1 MTINN
6 ELDINTL
13 NWVKSEIDDTMKQA
27 RTSLESY
34 IEDQD
39 DESQILFC
47 VNYLH
52 QVNGT
57 LQMVELYGA
66 SLLAEELEKLA
77 NAIKD
82 NTVKN
87 KDEAFEVL
95 IRGCLKLP
103 DYLEKLQSGQKDT
116 PIVLLPLFNDMR
128 AVRSEALLSETSLFN
143 PNLTI
148 DAPSIAQQENNT
160 GSLKHIAELAKE
172 KRHQFHLGLL
182 GWFKNKD
189 EEKSLGLISNVLQ
202 DLRKVS
208 EEQNTSR
215 MLWVAEGLVDSLKH
229 KGIDTSVA
237 VKSLVGQVDRTIKQ
251 IIDGGEVALAIEPPN
266 DLLKNLLYY
275 VAGSSAS
282 DPKTTEIKN
291 SFSLAEV
298 MPDTKTLE
306 KARADLNAPNLEL
319 MDTVSDVLREDLQQV
334 KDSLDIFMRSDDKNI
349 EILKPVGEKLT
360 SMADTL
366 GMLSLGP
373 QRKSL
378 VNQVALINSLIDGSH
393 AFDENE
399 FMEMASAI
407 IEVEN
412 ALDSMSEIT
421 TQLDDEQSTD
431 SKVKRKQP
439 KTSDERKLLDSVV
452 GEAKVDIAAV
462 KEAVSEFSRQLNHPE
477 ILAPV
482 PEILDKVRGSLS
494 ILQLD
499 RAADLLSA
507 CKEFVEDSLI
517 PSKTIPDSETLDYLA
532 DMISSIE
539 YYMESLVDSWG
550 EPTAILNVA
559 AESLA
564 QLEKTFESSKPT
576 VRDPGASQDAIN
588 IGGSILTADSDDT
601 VINLESPLNANS
613 IEMNESVDQTI
624 SDLAQPDFDEP
635 ETVVDLVQPE
645 IDSGSLDL
653 ELSSV
658 ENDALDEIQL
668 DDPGLMDLDITD
680 DDGSLQLELEDV
692 AEQVELT
699 SDNLTEPDDLNAMND
714 ESLELDLDSNDD
726 SMSADIQRLDE
737 SLGLWFMDPVSSDVA
752 GLVIEVIKNL
762 EESVSKN
769 DNISSSIDEVMN
781 ITNDMKQT
789 IQSVASNEESFNDDT
804 EKTMLWA
811 RDALAKYFT
820 NVDTNTDAINNES
833 LSSPNDEP
841 LADPEHYAV
850 KQPDRIENKKP
861 EITEAAPIE
870 IDEEIF
876 EIFLEEAEEEH
887 ENISKNLPIWK
898 ANLDIHDALKDMR
911 RSFHTLKGS
920 GRLVGAND
928 LGEFAWAF
936 ESLLNK
942 VIDKTLLPTSE
953 LLDLVDRGKDALP
966 VLYEL
971 LKSEQRPDQNIFS
984 LMEHANSICRGESYT
999 PLSETI
1005 SSMTIQQPD
1014 FSEFD
1019 AKLEK
1024 EENHVVDIDE
1034 DTIDKINAP
1043 DIDSVLLEIYRKE
1056 VATHLSALRQYVRE
1070 WHENNIHEVTESL
1083 FRALHTLTGSARTT
1097 GVEVVS
1103 DLCIQLEHYIKLLQ
1117 AEELLVTTEG
1127 ITLIDDSAN
1136 RIDMICMQLG
1146 EGEEKLYAT
1155 SDLVER
1161 CKNLMMALQSLI
1173 TSDNVTED
1181 ASLNSIAI
1189 ESDLALDDYDEEL
1202 LEIFVEEGTEILEE
1216 SDHTLHAWAAEP
1228 ENGQHIKELQRQ
1240 LHTLKGGARMSG
1252 VSEIGDLSHKVESL
1266 IFNIVD
1272 GSLSPTESIFK
1283 VLQHA
1288 QDNLVEMLEKL
1299 KSHEKPDDGQSIL
1312 DEIDRLIE
1320 GAEDEAEI
1328 DASELTNELDATE
1341 LNDLSSQVNDLS
1353 IDLDATFANEGNIND
1368 LSVELTEELT
1378 SIAEELKGESTGN
1391 DLSLDIETGD
1401 ISDDDIPVLEA
1412 AVSSETDLPDSYSDS
1427 NDLGSDELGP
1437 DDLEADNTEQQAIDS
1452 ELVDTT
1458 LPVDDD
1464 LTDSELSL
1472 FEAEETVP
1480 QKSAPADQVRVRAD
1494 TLNNLV
1500 NFAGE
1505 VSIYR
1510 SRLEQQVN
1518 SFRFNLQELDETVDR
1533 FRGQL
1538 RTFEIETEAQ
1548 IQTRKEETLS
1558 SEHEHFDPLEFDRF
1572 TQMQQISRSM
1582 LESMNDIDSLRNILA
1597 SLNRESETLLVQQSR
1612 VNTELQ
1618 EGLMSTRLVP
1628 FEKQVNRLKRIVRQT
1643 ANEVGK
1649 QAVIEF
1655 DGVELEL
1662 DRSIVDRMMPPI
1674 EHMLRNAIAH
1684 GIETPD
1690 QRKAAGKD
1698 ADGHI
1703 LFQMSREGGDVVIQ
1717 ISDDGAGIDPDVIR
1731 KKAIEKGLIKDGA
1744 LVPEQQLIEMI
1755 LESGFSTADEVTQVA
1770 GRGVGMDV
1778 VNNEIKQLGG
1788 VLNINTGKGKGTAFT
1803 VSMPLSLA
1811 VSRALMIYVGDSMYA
1826 VPLMSVEGVERI
1838 SYEQLQELQSTK
1850 NATFKWI
1857 EEDFNYIHL
1866 GQLMDGVAASP
1877 VAEGAKSALLMVRSG
1892 NFRAAL
1898 HIEGLV
1904 GSREIVIKP
1913 VGAQLSSLRGISG
1926 ATIMGDG
1933 SVVLILDLGV
1943 LIRLALTENE
1953 SGQLETEELPEL
1965 IGEVVEEIKAPKV
1978 MVVDDSITVRKVTSR
1993 FLERNEFDV
2002 VQAKDGI
2009 DALTQLLDVIPDVML
2024 LDVEMPRMDGFE
2036 LAINMRNDE
2045 RLKNIPIIMI
2055 TSRTGQKH
2063 RDRAMNIGVNRYMG
2077 KPYNEIELLENINS
2091 LLDIDT

>member
-34 IEDQD
+34 IEDQK
-39 DESQILFC
+39 DESQLLFC
-47 VNYLH
+47 INYLH

-77 NAIKD
+77 KAIKD
-82 NTVKN
+82 NKVKN

-95 IRGCLKLP
+95 IRGSIQLP
-103 DYLEKLQSGQKDT
+103 DYLEKLQLGQKDT

-128 AVRSEALLSETSLFN
+128 AARNEALLSETSLFN
-143 PNLTI
+143 PNLAI
-148 DAPSIAQQENNT
+148 EAPPLKNKDNT
-160 GSLKHIAELAKE
+160 TSSLKHIAELAKE
-172 KRHQFHLGLL
+172 KRHQFHIGLL
-182 GWFKNKD
+182 GWFKNENK
-189 EEKSLGLISNVLQ
+189 EKSLGLISDVLQ
-202 DLRKVS
+202 NLRKVS

-215 MLWVAEGLVDSLKH
+215 MLWVAEGLIDSLKN
-229 KGIDTSVA
+229 KGVDTSVA

-275 VAGSSAS
+275 VAGSSTN
-282 DPKTTEIKN
+282 DPKTKEIKQ
-291 SFSLAEV
+291 SFKLAEV

-334 KDSLDIFMRSDDKNI
+334 KDALDIFMRSDDKNI
-349 EILKPVGEKLT
+349 EILKPVSEKLT

-378 VNQVALINSLIDGSH
+378 LTQVELINGLIDKSR

-399 FMEMASAI
+399 LMEMASTI
-407 IEVEN
+407 IEVEH
-412 ALDSMSEIT
+412 ALESMSEVT
-421 TQLDDEQSTD
+421 TQLDNEESIDTGEAAS
-431 SKVKRKQP
+431 SRKQP
-439 KTSDERKLLDSVV
+439 KTSEERKLLESVV
-452 GEAKVDIAAV
+452 AEAKIDINAV

-477 ILAPV
+477 ILNSV
-482 PEILDKVRGSLS
+482 PGILDKVRGSLN

-499 RAADLLSA
+499 RAAKLMSD
-507 CKEFVEDSLI
+507 CKGFVENNLI
-517 PSKTIPDSETLDYLA
+517 PSRTIPESETLDYLA
-532 DMISSIE
+532 DTISSIE

-564 QLEKTFESSKPT
+564 QLEKTMEEVKPT

-588 IGGSILTADSDDT
+588 ISGSVLTADSDDT
-601 VINLESPLNANS
+601 IINLTSPLDDDRAAM
-613 IEMNESVDQTI
+613 EDSVDQTI
-624 SDLAQPDFDEP
+624 SDLAQPTFDEP
-635 ETVVDLVQPE
+635 ETIVNLEQPDLDLAGDE
-645 IDSGSLDL
+645 IELNFDEDDTEVELEALDSEILGSEVLDSGTLEIEDTGDDRSL
-653 ELSSV
+653 
-658 ENDALDEIQL
+658 EI
-668 DDPGLMDLDITD
+668 
-680 DDGSLQLELEDV
+680 ELEDV
-692 AEQVELT
+692 AEQVDLSNMEENKNE
-699 SDNLTEPDDLNAMND
+699 SD
-714 ESLELDLDSNDD
+714 SLELDLGSNTNSISDE
-726 SMSADIQRLDE
+726 IQRLDE
-737 SLGLWFMDPVSSDVA
+737 SLGLWFMDPISSDVA
-752 GLVIEVIKNL
+752 SLVVEVIRNI
-762 EESVSKN
+762 EETISTKSISAAQN
-769 DNISSSIDEVMN
+769 DEALK
-781 ITNDMKQT
+781 ITSDMKQT
-789 IQSVASNEESFNDDT
+789 VHRVSSNDEVFSDDT

-811 RDALAKYFT
+811 RDALVKYFSHFEEKVFEDLVQNDFKKVVVPET
-820 NVDTNTDAINNES
+820 TSTIVEEKEEDLES
-833 LSSPNDEP
+833 GS
-841 LADPEHYAV
+841 
-850 KQPDRIENKKP
+850 
-861 EITEAAPIE
+861 IE

-876 EIFLEEAEEEH
+876 EIFLEEAEEEF
-887 ENISKNLPIWK
+887 ENISKNLPLWK
-898 ANLDIHDALKDMR
+898 NNLENIEPLKEMR

-936 ESLLNK
+936 ESLLNR
-942 VIDKTLLPTSE
+942 VIDKTLSATSE
-953 LLDLVDRGKDALP
+953 LLDLVDRGREALP
-966 VLYEL
+966 LLYEL
-971 LKSEQRPDQNIFS
+971 LKSQQRPDQTIFS
-984 LMEHANSICRGESYT
+984 LMEHADSICRGESFT

-1005 SSMTIQQPD
+1005 SSMSIPQPD
-1014 FSEFD
+1014 FTQFD
-1019 AKLEK
+1019 ADAAENSIELEV
-1024 EENHVVDIDE
+1024 NDS
-1034 DTIDKINAP
+1034 IDKINRP

-1056 VATHLSALRQYVRE
+1056 VATHLASLRNYIRE
-1070 WHENNIHEVTESL
+1070 WHENDIHEVTESL

-1103 DLCIQLEHYIKLLQ
+1103 DLCLQLEHYIKLLQ
-1117 AEELLVTTEG
+1117 AEELLVSNEG
-1127 ITLIDDSAN
+1127 IALIEDSTN
-1136 RIDMICMQLG
+1136 RIDAICVQLG
-1146 EGEEKLYAT
+1146 EDVDELYTT
-1155 SDLVER
+1155 SDLVNRTIEMMTSLGSNAESGTTENNLSTND
-1161 CKNLMMALQSLI
+1161 KN
-1173 TSDNVTED
+1173 TG
-1181 ASLNSIAI
+1181 LNSISI

-1202 LEIFVEEGTEILEE
+1202 LEIFIEEGTEILDE
-1216 SDHTLHAWAAEP
+1216 SDHTLHAWAQEP
-1228 ENGQHIKELQRQ
+1228 DNNEHVEALQRQ

-1272 GSLSPTESIFK
+1272 GTIAPTENVFK
-1283 VLQHA
+1283 VLQLA
-1288 QDNLVEMLEKL
+1288 QDNLVEMLEQL
-1299 KSHEKPDDGQSIL
+1299 KKHQMPHDGQSVL
-1312 DEIDRLIE
+1312 DEIERLI
-1320 GAEDEAEI
+1320 GKTDKHPDFDDSDESENNIAMEEVNIEPQEI
-1328 DASELTNELDATE
+1328 
-1341 LNDLSSQVNDLS
+1341 NDLS
-1353 IDLDATFANEGNIND
+1353 IDLNDDISVGPAIND
-1368 LSVELTEELT
+1368 LSIELTEELT
-1378 SIAEELKGESTGN
+1378 SLAEELQGDAESDNASAINDEVDNSLDATELDIPELEIPELEISELEIAGN
-1391 DLSLDIETGD
+1391 D
-1401 ISDDDIPVLEA
+1401 
-1412 AVSSETDLPDSYSDS
+1412 SESGSQSIADKEDNDLPSF
-1427 NDLGSDELGP
+1427 EME
-1437 DDLEADNTEQQAIDS
+1437 EAT
-1452 ELVDTT
+1452 
-1458 LPVDDD
+1458 
-1464 LTDSELSL
+1464 
-1472 FEAEETVP
+1472 P
-1480 QKSAPADQVRVRAD
+1480 QKSAPTEQVRVRAD

-1582 LESMNDIDSLRNILA
+1582 LESMNDIDSLRSILA
-1597 SLNRESETLLVQQSR
+1597 GLNRESETLLVQQSR

-1649 QAVIEF
+1649 LVTIEF
-1655 DGVELEL
+1655 DGTDIEL
-1662 DRSIVDRMMPPI
+1662 DRAIVERMMPPI

-1684 GIETPD
+1684 GIETPE
-1690 QRKAAGKD
+1690 QRQAAGKNEE
-1698 ADGHI
+1698 GRI
-1703 LFQMSREGGDVVIQ
+1703 LLQMNREGGDIVIQ
-1717 ISDDGAGIDPDVIR
+1717 IIDDGAGIDADAIR
-1731 KKAIEKGLIKDGA
+1731 TKAIEKGLIKEDA
-1744 LVPEQQLIEMI
+1744 SISEKYLIDMI
-1755 LESGFSTADEVTQVA
+1755 LESGFSTADEVTQIA

-1788 VLNINTGKGKGTAFT
+1788 VLNIDTVKNQGSTFT

-1838 SYEQLQELQSTK
+1838 SYEQLVELQSEK
-1850 NATFKWI
+1850 NSTYKWI
-1857 EEDFNYIHL
+1857 DEDFNYIHL
-1866 GQLMDGVAASP
+1866 GQLMDGGTATAP
-1877 VAEGAKSALLMVRSG
+1877 VEGGKAALLMVRSG

-1913 VGAQLSSLRGISG
+1913 VGPQLSSLRGISG

-1943 LIRLALTENE
+1943 LIRLALTENAD
-1953 SGQLETEELPEL
+1953 GRFETEEVPEV
-1965 IGEVVEEIKAPKV
+1965 IEEVVEEAKVPTV

-1993 FLERNEFDV
+1993 FLERNELDV
-2002 VQAKDGI
+2002 IQAKDGI

-2036 LAINMRNDE
+2036 LAINMRNDD

-2063 RDRAMNIGVNRYMG
+2063 RDRAMNIGVNMYMG
-2077 KPYNEIELLENINS
+2077 KPYNEIELLENIQT
-2091 LLDIDT
+2091 LLEADK

>member
-34 IEDQD
+34 IEDQQ
-39 DESQILFC
+39 DESQLLFC
-47 VNYLH
+47 INYLH

-77 NAIKD
+77 KAIKD
-82 NTVKN
+82 NKVKN

-95 IRGCLKLP
+95 IRGSIQLP
-103 DYLEKLQSGQKDT
+103 DYLEKLQLGQKDT

-128 AVRSEALLSETSLFN
+128 AARNDALLSETSLFN
-143 PNLTI
+143 PDLAI
-148 DAPSIAQQENNT
+148 EAPHLKNEDNATS
-160 GSLKHIAELAKE
+160 SLKHIAELAKE
-172 KRHQFHLGLL
+172 KRHQFHIGLL
-182 GWFKNKD
+182 GWFKDENK
-189 EEKSLGLISNVLQ
+189 EKSLGLISDVLQ
-202 DLRKVS
+202 NLRKVS

-215 MLWVAEGLVDSLKH
+215 MLWVAEGLVDSLKN
-229 KGIDTSVA
+229 KGVDTSVA

-275 VAGSSAS
+275 VAGSSTN
-282 DPKTTEIKN
+282 DPKTKEIKQ
-291 SFSLAEV
+291 SFKLAEV
-298 MPDTKTLE
+298 MPDSKTLE
-306 KARADLNAPNLEL
+306 KARADLNAPNQEL

-334 KDSLDIFMRSDDKNI
+334 KDALDIFMRSDDKNI
-349 EILKPVGEKLT
+349 EILKPVSEKLT

-378 VNQVALINSLIDGSH
+378 LSQVELINGLIDKSR

-399 FMEMASAI
+399 LMEMASTI
-407 IEVEN
+407 IEVEH
-412 ALDSMSEIT
+412 ALDSMSEVT
-421 TQLDDEQSTD
+421 TQLDNEESIDTGEAPS
-431 SKVKRKQP
+431 SRKQP
-439 KTSDERKLLDSVV
+439 KTSEERKLLESVV
-452 GEAKVDIAAV
+452 AEAKIDINAV
-462 KEAVSEFSRQLNHPE
+462 KEAVSEFSRQMNHPE
-477 ILAPV
+477 ILNSV
-482 PEILDKVRGSLS
+482 PGILDKVRGSLN

-499 RAADLLSA
+499 RAANLMSD
-507 CKEFVEDSLI
+507 CKNFVENNLI
-517 PSKTIPDSETLDYLA
+517 PSKTIPESDTLDYLA
-532 DMISSIE
+532 DTISSIE

-564 QLEKTFESSKPT
+564 QLEKTMEEVKPT

-588 IGGSILTADSDDT
+588 ISGTILAAGSDDT
-601 VINLESPLNANS
+601 VINLTSPLDDDRAAM
-613 IEMNESVDQTI
+613 EDSVDQTI
-624 SDLAQPDFDEP
+624 SDLAQPTFDEP
-635 ETVVDLVQPE
+635 ETVVNLEQP
-645 IDSGSLDL
+645 DLDL
-653 ELSSV
+653 AGD
-658 ENDALDEIQL
+658 ENDTEVELEILDTETL
-668 DDPGLMDLDITD
+668 AMEDTTD
-680 DDGSLQLELEDV
+680 DHSLEFELEDV
-692 AEQVELT
+692 AEQVDLSNIEENENE
-699 SDNLTEPDDLNAMND
+699 SD
-714 ESLELDLDSNDD
+714 SLELDLGSNSNSISDE
-726 SMSADIQRLDE
+726 IQRLDE

-752 GLVIEVIKNL
+752 SLVIEVVRNI
-762 EESVSKN
+762 EETISTKSLSTVQN
-769 DNISSSIDEVMN
+769 DEALK
-781 ITNDMKQT
+781 ITSDMKQT
-789 IQSVASNEESFNDDT
+789 IHRVSSNDEIFSDDT

-811 RDALAKYFT
+811 RDALVKYFSHFEEEVSEDLVQDDFKKVVVPET
-820 NVDTNTDAINNES
+820 TSTIVEETEEDFES
-833 LSSPNDEP
+833 G
-841 LADPEHYAV
+841 A
-850 KQPDRIENKKP
+850 
-861 EITEAAPIE
+861 IE

-876 EIFLEEAEEEH
+876 EIFLEEAEEEY
-887 ENISKNLPIWK
+887 ENISKNLPLWK
-898 ANLDIHDALKDMR
+898 SNLENPEPLKEMR

-936 ESLLNK
+936 ESLLNR
-942 VIDKTLLPTSE
+942 VIDNTLTATSE
-953 LLDLVDRGKDALP
+953 LLELVDRGREALP
-966 VLYEL
+966 LLYEL
-971 LKSEQRPDQNIFS
+971 LKSQQRPDQTIFS
-984 LMEHANSICRGESYT
+984 LMEHANSLCRGESFT

-1005 SSMTIQQPD
+1005 SSMSIPQPD
-1014 FSEFD
+1014 FTQFD
-1019 AKLEK
+1019 ADAAENSIELE
-1024 EENHVVDIDE
+1024 VDN
-1034 DTIDKINAP
+1034 TIDKINRP

-1056 VATHLSALRQYVRE
+1056 VATHLGALRNYIKE
-1070 WHENNIHEVTESL
+1070 WHEDDVHEVTESL

-1103 DLCIQLEHYIKLLQ
+1103 DLCLQLEHYIKLLQ
-1117 AEELLVTTEG
+1117 AEELLVSNEG
-1127 ITLIDDSAN
+1127 IALIEDSTN
-1136 RIDMICMQLG
+1136 RIDSICAQLG
-1146 EGEEKLYAT
+1146 DNVDELYTT
-1155 SDLVER
+1155 SDLVDRTIE
-1161 CKNLMMALQSLI
+1161 MMASLGSNAANGATDENI
-1173 TSDNVTED
+1173 STKDKNTG
-1181 ASLNSIAI
+1181 LNSISI

-1202 LEIFVEEGTEILEE
+1202 LEIFIEEGTEILDE
-1216 SDHTLHAWAAEP
+1216 SDHTLHAWAQEP
-1228 ENGQHIKELQRQ
+1228 DNNEHIEALQRQ

-1272 GSLSPTESIFK
+1272 GTVAPTENVFK
-1283 VLQHA
+1283 VLQLA
-1288 QDNLVEMLEKL
+1288 QDNLVEMLEQL
-1299 KSHEKPDDGQSIL
+1299 KKHQMPHDGQSVL
-1312 DEIDRLIE
+1312 DEIERLI
-1320 GAEDEAEI
+1320 GKSDKHPDFDDSDE
-1328 DASELTNELDATE
+1328 SE
-1341 LNDLSSQVNDLS
+1341 NDIAMEEVNIEPQEMNDLS
-1353 IDLDATFANEGNIND
+1353 IDLNEDISPDAAIND
-1368 LSVELTEELT
+1368 LSIELTEELT
-1378 SIAEELKGESTGN
+1378 SLAEELQADAEDDNTSNISDDTDSSLEIPELEIPELETPELEIAGN
-1391 DLSLDIETGD
+1391 DLEST
-1401 ISDDDIPVLEA
+1401 
-1412 AVSSETDLPDSYSDS
+1412 SEST
-1427 NDLGSDELGP
+1427 
-1437 DDLEADNTEQQAIDS
+1437 
-1452 ELVDTT
+1452 VDT
-1458 LPVDDD
+1458 LPTVDNEAKDDD
-1464 LTDSELSL
+1464 LPS
-1472 FEAEETVP
+1472 FEMEEAAP
-1480 QKSAPADQVRVRAD
+1480 QKSAPAEQVRVRAD

-1582 LESMNDIDSLRNILA
+1582 LESMNDIDSLRSILA
-1597 SLNRESETLLVQQSR
+1597 GLNRESETLLVQQSR

-1649 QAVIEF
+1649 LVTIEF
-1655 DGVELEL
+1655 DGTDIEL
-1662 DRSIVDRMMPPI
+1662 DRAIVERMMPPI

-1684 GIETPD
+1684 GIETPE
-1690 QRKAAGKD
+1690 QRQAAGKNEE
-1698 ADGHI
+1698 GRI
-1703 LFQMSREGGDVVIQ
+1703 LLQMNREGGDIVIQ
-1717 ISDDGAGIDPDVIR
+1717 IIDDGAGIDADAIR
-1731 KKAIEKGLIKDGA
+1731 AKAIEKGLIKEA
-1744 LVPEQQLIEMI
+1744 ASISEKHLIDMI
-1755 LESGFSTADEVTQVA
+1755 LESGFSTADEVTQIA

-1788 VLNINTGKGKGTAFT
+1788 VLNIDTVKNQGSTFT

-1838 SYEQLQELQSTK
+1838 SYEKLVELQSEK
-1850 NATFKWI
+1850 NSTYTWI
-1857 EEDFNYIHL
+1857 DEEFNYIHL
-1866 GQLMDGVAASP
+1866 GQLMDGVTSAP
-1877 VAEGAKSALLMVRSG
+1877 VEGGKAALLMVRSG

-1913 VGAQLSSLRGISG
+1913 VGPQLSSLRGISG

-1943 LIRLALTENE
+1943 LIRLALTEN
-1953 SGQLETEELPEL
+1953 SDGQFETEEMPEV
-1965 IGEVVEEIKAPKV
+1965 IEEVVEENKVPTV

-1993 FLERNEFDV
+1993 FLERNELDV
-2002 VQAKDGI
+2002 IQAKDGI

-2063 RDRAMNIGVNRYMG
+2063 RDRAMNIGVNMYMG
-2077 KPYNEIELLENINS
+2077 KPYNEIELLENIQT
-2091 LLDIDT
+2091 LLEADK